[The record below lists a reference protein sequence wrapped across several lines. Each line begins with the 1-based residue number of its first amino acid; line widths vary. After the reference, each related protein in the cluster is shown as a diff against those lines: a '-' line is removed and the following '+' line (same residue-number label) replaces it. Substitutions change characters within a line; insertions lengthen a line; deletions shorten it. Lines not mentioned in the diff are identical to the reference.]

1 MKAHLPHESN
11 QCVAAFV
18 YTLLRLPVSHHPQVN
33 YLQTTTHISVCGCGS
48 ASVIPPTYSAV
59 TPEGSFANC
68 TTKTTIYICFPLT
81 PSSSTNICKTYES
94 RNGNQQSHGDDSGC
108 QRGLRPGV
116 APLTTDGKPTFFF
129 LSFFKFFFYKLC
141 V

>member
-1 MKAHLPHESN
+1 M
-11 QCVAAFV
+11 
-18 YTLLRLPVSHHPQVN
+18 
-33 YLQTTTHISVCGCGS
+33 CGC
-48 ASVIPPTYSAV
+48 VCVYV
-59 TPEGSFANC
+59 TPAACVSSPTGKLFTDNHTHFSMWLWVGKRNPPHLQRCHTSNC

-116 APLTTDGKPTFFF
+116 APLTTDGKPTSFS
-129 LSFFKFFFYKLC
+129 LFFKFFFINC
-141 V
+141 VFELSFGSQCY